1 MMGNVLKR
9 LCTVLLV
16 SLVCA
21 SISFAADTK
30 KAEDYKELVFGI
42 IPTDSLDTL
51 KKGFEP
57 FVADLG
63 KKLGIRVVPRYATDY
78 AGIIEGMRFQ
88 KVDFAW
94 FGNKSAIEACNRSN
108 AEVFAQTTDVD
119 GTPGYWS
126 VIIVHKDSP
135 YNTIEDIIANGSKL
149 SFGNGDPN
157 STSGFLVP
165 TYYIWT
171 KRGIDPAQHFKQVRN
186 ANHEA
191 NNMAVAQKQVDFATN
206 NTMAQKRFQKNHP
219 QLAQNIKIIWQSPLI
234 PRDPICWRKDL
245 PDEIKSKLKG
255 LFLTYG
261 RVGSDVENEKKIL
274 AAISSG
280 WGPFKNSDNRQLI
293 PIRQINLVKDARKI
307 ENNKDLGIAEKQKR
321 LASITSRL
329 DELKLYNSLVE
340 KF

>member
-1 MMGNVLKR
+1 MFRKLLKLFFGAVLFTSF
-9 LCTVLLV
+9 CV
-16 SLVCA
+16 SGAIA
-21 SISFAADTK
+21 SELK
-30 KAEDYKELVFGI
+30 KAKDYNELVFGI
-42 IPTDSLDTL
+42 IPTDSMETL

-57 FVADLG
+57 FVNDMS
-63 KKLGIRVVPRYATDY
+63 KKLGIKVVPRYATDY
-78 AGIIEGMRFQ
+78 AGIIEGMRFK

-94 FGNKSAIEACNRSN
+94 FGNKSAIEAVNRSG

-135 YNTIEDIIANGSKL
+135 YTTIDDIIANGSKL
-149 SFGNGDPN
+149 RFGNGDPN

-165 TYYIWT
+165 TYYLWS
-171 KRGIDPAQHFKQVRN
+171 KRGIDPATHFKIVRN

-206 NTMAQKRFQKNHP
+206 NTMSQKRFQKNHP
-219 QLAQNIKIIWQSPLI
+219 ELAQNIKVIWQSPLI

-245 PDEIKSKLKG
+245 PDEVKNRLKA
-255 LFLTYG
+255 LFLSYA
-261 RVGSDVENEKKIL
+261 RVGLDVENERKIL

-293 PIRQINLVKDARKI
+293 PIRQINLVKNKRKI
-307 ENNKDLGIAEKQKR
+307 ENNKVLSPDEKKKRVAEID
-321 LASITSRL
+321 ARL
-329 DELKLYNSLVE
+329 DELKTYYTLVQ